1 MPAPASFVSTDS
13 KQIQQLFN
21 EGGGGYPGPFALV
34 VLCLVI
40 PHTLLRAGKTREQR
54 CKLTCVAQVCKC
66 GHLSARTCSKWDSP
80 PSMAQLPTST
90 ISSTTY
96 LSSQTV
102 NSSVQLQTWLRPL
115 CRVGLCRLL
124 LEGHTLQHGTRDRGA
139 HCTGTLQHGTQEGP
153 TLRCV

>member
-1 MPAPASFVSTDS
+1 MNLLSAPAPASFVSTDS

-21 EGGGGYPGPFALV
+21 EGGGGRYPGPFALV

-80 PSMAQLPTST
+80 PINGT
-90 ISSTTY
+90 IAHFNNK
-96 LSSQTV
+96 QH
-102 NSSVQLQTWLRPL
+102 N
-115 CRVGLCRLL
+115 L
-124 LEGHTLQHGTRDRGA
+124 LEFSNSQQLRATPNMVAPALQSWVVPPSTRASTRGA
-139 HCTGTLQHGTQEGP
+139 HTATWNS
-153 TLRCV
+153 R